1 MVWKLQVK
9 GKDDVWKWHDFA
21 KNVTIQ
27 ITADEEAPDD
37 GDSYYLINVFS
48 VDEAKKG
55 YPHFKRGLNRPTV
68 MGLAKKYRAM
78 KWE

>member
-1 MVWKLQVK
+1 MV
-9 GKDDVWKWHDFA
+9 G
-21 KNVTIQ
+21 
-27 ITADEEAPDD
+27 ITEKCR
-37 GDSYYLINVFS
+37 YYLINVFS